1 MISKKTAVGSVI
13 AIAGA
18 TAVAI
23 LGPGVA
29 NAEPPGPCYGST
41 KTVIVKKGSV
51 GNLLWAD
58 VMNCARTGKFT
69 IEVSRTPDPL
79 CREIKNN
86 QIEKFQA
93 YSHLGGEIKGVK
105 KC

>member
-1 MISKKTAVGSVI
+1 MISRKVVFGSIMAMVLAV
-13 AIAGA
+13 
-18 TAVAI
+18 
-23 LGPGVA
+23 LGVGVA

-41 KTVIVKKGSV
+41 KAVIVKKGEA

-58 VMNCARTGKFT
+58 VMNCAPTGKYT

-79 CREIKNN
+79 CRTIKNN
-86 QIEKFQA
+86 TIEKFQA

>member
-1 MISKKTAVGSVI
+1 MISKKVAASSVI
-13 AIAGA
+13 AMAIAVVGTGA
-18 TAVAI
+18 
-23 LGPGVA
+23 GVA

-41 KTVIVKKGSV
+41 KTVIVAKGKV

-69 IEVSRTPDPL
+69 IDVSRTSDPL

-86 QIEKFQA
+86 TIEKFQA
-93 YSHLGGEIKGVK
+93 YSHLDGEIRGVK